1 MAFEMCLNH
10 HFMARLHNLRIGLKD
25 GSCKMDKMQIHGE
38 IENGLSNEH
47 ETNGNS
53 SHMAFGCCV
62 SCQTGGNELASE
74 IPILPSL
81 EKLPFSLIKSK
92 WLIT

>member
-1 MAFEMCLNH
+1 MPKAC
-10 HFMARLHNLRIGLKD
+10 NLRFGLKNEMA
-25 GSCKMDKMQIHGE
+25 KMDKMQIHSE